1 MLKIVNSKSGV
12 AILSILGLSAVTAC
26 SCRTVVYG
34 ETQEEY
40 ANSARCTEP
49 SVSYNLNTSGV
60 CQSDIGMTYRYSR
73 WVYYTI
79 NKENLP
85 KGDDNKEYI
94 PPIGISNRDVGIIYD
109 DSAMNDALGGWLTVD
124 PSMSDCIVE
133 NGGFWRR
140 GYFQYKEGLF
150 QTRSYNGKIFGATQ
164 EGIAPIGF
172 TGRSSDN
179 IHNAFDVGWNDS
191 THSLDEKY
199 PEEFTVNGVKKKFE
213 LGQQTLYYGD
223 NTKVWAKM
231 DQEKGMIGDSEAEG
245 LYRSFSGDS
254 EGFDYGDY
262 FLSNY
267 DASLSGDLYDG
278 GAGNATV
285 LFCYSDSSP
294 FGGMVQIGSSAST
307 YAYNSKTP
315 NNSAEMGVKKDSTR
329 VGGNTI
335 DLGKVNTQN
344 YKPGHALMQ
353 VSKVNDKSGKTDY
366 QATMSLNGATE
377 YVYNGTNWVKGT
389 SAIKKEASASITA
402 TSTPEFTLKE
412 GENKICINL
421 SYKERQN
428 DSAYQNLEACAKVS
442 YTPNIAKIASIT
454 KANVKIGG
462 NSDEFKSSPN
472 SVKTDA
478 SKTEIRPG
486 LVTITWS
493 HEIYAYCEYV
503 LGNTASCG
511 NSSTDIGGS
520 LGRSYNAHYAADLG
534 GLSASSSYKT
544 LGTKNNV
551 DLGQKTNKYLFP
563 GERYT
568 EEGDIWHYK
577 EERSDGS
584 PNGTGDGNKINSGV
598 KVTLT
603 ASEIVCSINGEK
615 FGLNNP
621 RNYGRLTVI
630 KTGGTNGTYYYGN
643 YSDGTWK
650 DDGSIWLNPYDN
662 IQLRYEACIGSQISK
677 DKESRA
683 AWSDKLANEH
693 NASLAVKTTGNAFDK
708 TLYKGSGN
716 AVDGAL
722 SGGKNI
728 ISSEVIGDNIQ
739 GHISNNYQF
748 IGSKAVKT
756 SNAVVGHL
764 GQTINNDFGGDFS
777 GCGGGRTDCLAR
789 ATMKIP
795 YNYILEPTVS
805 GGSGGDIVTLGDS
818 NTFQISI
825 NNKDVRTNE
834 KVQSTPYHT
843 NVKPGT
849 TAGYLKFAA
858 NTETTT
864 SELLK
869 SINGKFVRGNY
880 TSNIEDALASAG
892 LDDIENPESGV
903 INQLNNNGGIKNNAE
918 RYIKVSS
925 DIAESDYNKI
935 CVALA
940 VYPAD
945 SHNKE
950 GAEKISDDDQSVALT
965 GEFGGAYTRIS
976 VACKTVGKYPSA
988 SVEGN
993 GIVTGSIITGSR
1005 TEYGGRS
1012 FGSWTEYGL
1021 VANGVTNIA
1030 SGASSAYDNPQ
1041 SSRNA
1046 SVPYNEAGLKIGNFD
1061 SIQTIG
1067 NMASTIGAFSNA
1079 SVYAAQAR
1087 IYADSV
1093 IATFFNDDLGAGP
1106 IVDAGGATYVNANYD
1121 SDVAID
1127 SDLAELIN
1135 EAANNGQVIIYSTGD
1150 IKISNAVTELNATL
1164 IADGKVDTCTEADQ
1178 GGDNEQ
1184 LLDNCSNSLIINGVV
1199 YSEQPIALDRV
1210 YGGGS
1215 VEAMD
1220 LDADTL
1226 IQRAEI
1232 LNYDPKIV
1240 KWSYDYKRQTQPL
1253 TTTYIEELSTRY

>member
-1 MLKIVNSKSGV
+1 MSKIVNSKV
-12 AILSILGLSAVTAC
+12 GLSAGFITTLIAATGLIGNVA
-26 SCRTVVYG
+26 YG
-34 ETQEEY
+34 EGVVTEEVIGNADLCEGSNIAYRYNRYEY
-40 ANSARCTEP
+40 ASA
-49 SVSYNLNTSGV
+49 
-60 CQSDIGMTYRYSR
+60 CQSPSDDGYRFSR
-73 WVYYTI
+73 WVYYSVD
-79 NKENLP
+79 KDNLP
-85 KGDDNKEYI
+85 EKDGKKYI
-94 PPIGISNRDVGIIYD
+94 PPIGPAFSDANGIGNGV
-109 DSAMNDALGGWLTVD
+109 SGAKAAELGWLKVD
-124 PSMSDCIVE
+124 DDMSECIVN

-140 GYFQYKEGLF
+140 GYFQYKLDSAW
-150 QTRSYNGKIFGATQ
+150 TISDNNGNTIGAYQ
-164 EGIAPIGF
+164 DGIAPVGF
-172 TGRSSDN
+172 TGQSGNNRN
-179 IHNAFDVGWNDS
+179 ENYYRNYTFKIGET
-191 THSLDEKY
+191 THSFK
-199 PEEFTVNGVKKKFE
+199 
-213 LGQQTLYYGD
+213 LGQQTLYLGSRD
-223 NTKVWAKM
+223 KVWASM
-231 DQEKGMIGDSEAEG
+231 DTTKGWKDDDDAEDLLESFNDPGNPTELIKTDYFPEKGNDFTA
-245 LYRSFSGDS
+245 
-254 EGFDYGDY
+254 
-262 FLSNY
+262 
-267 DASLSGDLYDG
+267 
-278 GAGNATV
+278 

-294 FGGMVQIGSSAST
+294 FGGQVQIGSSSST

-315 NNSAEMGVKKDSTR
+315 NNSAEMGVKKDSAR
-329 VGGNTI
+329 VRNDNTI

-353 VSKVNDKSGKTDY
+353 VSKVNDKSGKTNY

-389 SAIKKEASASITA
+389 SAINKEASASITA

-442 YTPNIAKIASIT
+442 YTPNVAKIASIT

-630 KTGGTNGTYYYGN
+630 KTGSTNGTYYYGN

-662 IQLRYEACIGSQISK
+662 IQLRYEACIGSQITK
-677 DKESRA
+677 DKESGA

-728 ISSEVIGDNIQ
+728 ISSEVIGDNIL

-748 IGSKAVKT
+748 VGSKAVKT

-764 GQTINNDFGGDFS
+764 GQTINNDFGGDFT

-880 TSNIEDALASAG
+880 TSDIEDALASVG
-892 LDDIENPESGV
+892 LDDIKNPESGV
-903 INQLNNNGGIKNNAE
+903 IDQLNNNGSIKNNAE

-1046 SVPYNEAGLKIGNFD
+1046 SVPYNEAGLKIGDFD

-1093 IATFFNDDLGAGP
+1093 ITTFFNDDLGAGP

-1215 VEAMD
+1215 VEAMN